1 MDVAQLLDAFALAPY
16 IEVVVAGL
24 PENGGGAK
32 APRLF
37 CGLRV
42 PKGPL
47 FHGVSSIQHFQVAEL
62 CSAGQPRAAVPTWFV
77 LVDAFARAS
86 RPRPHGLGCP
96 SHFFLRPISLT
107 SFLDCAITEYG
118 VTYREHHELILA
130 LFSIRYATHT
140 NLQVQPSCEHDRTIQ
155 MRHQA
160 TAQLKIRSLVTAS
173 GLGSFRRRRFCT
185 KPSGWVFG

>member
-77 LVDAFARAS
+77 LVDAGESPAATRVGMSFS
-86 RPRPHGLGCP
+86 
-96 SHFFLRPISLT
+96 FFLAPY
-107 SFLDCAITEYG
+107 FLD
-118 VTYREHHELILA
+118 LIFGLRDNRIWSH
-130 LFSIRYATHT
+130 L
-140 NLQVQPSCEHDRTIQ
+140 PRTSRIN
-155 MRHQA
+155 
-160 TAQLKIRSLVTAS
+160 TCI
-173 GLGSFRRRRFCT
+173 
-185 KPSGWVFG
+185 VFNTLCHSY